1 MNKISISYKADDY
14 PLLSGEEIAP
24 VYTPGSVV
32 AGSRAAGG
40 IQVANNQESNDN
52 AFSKYNT
59 TATGNINDDV
69 YSYAMMH
76 AFGGDTNAN
85 KQPLMF
91 GAGERLTNDDFYKTT
106 GIPLVAGSISG
117 KVIGTQLIIG
127 GGEGFSQFPW
137 AVMMSERN
145 RLQNILANAIK
156 PANAED
162 IKFDYPKIPD
172 VDGRYADQ
180 FREGWNNMIDRHLGA
195 AYKYGKKGL
204 KYLTTPGTPAY
215 NKFKQDQDN
224 MSFAA
229 KSINDIL
236 KYADNV
242 QKTIDTKNLQVDN
255 KTQKDL
261 GDLISG
267 SVDIMHGKSIGF
279 NLKDKLQSLKYGM
292 GVAEVGKSVKDTYFR
307 PIEEILKI
315 ANNVKTNGD
324 YNTYA
329 TLLEQSKTE
338 FGLDGYFPE
347 GKNWNNATPEEI
359 ESAQKAKAK
368 DIVTP
373 LLQQNFGETPPK
385 EVIERSAN
393 YVYETMRGLQKTIN
407 VQSVGTRKFEGN
419 KTTVNVNANLGKNPV
434 PGSFTGYI
442 QAAKVK
448 GYSTVGTAG
457 GNQMRI
463 LRSPSGDIMTQALD
477 KSGNI
482 VPNSTKKYNPADSDL
497 FLTETMSGLKG
508 IGYPTEDVNTFN
520 SYINTKSGEYP
531 QWQGMMSNF
540 NEGFKTYQQ
549 YIDEKYKNK
558 DATYKQIEA
567 SKFVNMAKYT
577 ELNQNTVIPINDK
590 IATKINYKA
599 GGELTF
605 TDENGSTFVPSTITN
620 KVDKSKAL
628 STGSNTIVNRLSTMP
643 STTLE
648 GAYIKFSGAQ
658 AVVYKK
664 IDGQEEKIC
673 EYPVSSLSQYLK
685 ASFNPT
691 SVKGQLQ
698 NTEEE
703 TYEKPRNKNQK
714 QSGDMIS
721 K

>member
-24 VYTPGSVV
+24 VYTPESVV
-32 AGSRAAGG
+32 AGSPAAGG
-40 IQVANNQESNDN
+40 VRVANNQESNDN

-85 KQPLMF
+85 KQPLVF
-91 GAGERLTNDDFYKTT
+91 SAGERLTNDDFYKTT

-292 GVAEVGKSVKDTYFR
+292 GVA
-307 PIEEILKI
+307 
-315 ANNVKTNGD
+315 
-324 YNTYA
+324 
-329 TLLEQSKTE
+329 
-338 FGLDGYFPE
+338 
-347 GKNWNNATPEEI
+347 
-359 ESAQKAKAK
+359 
-368 DIVTP
+368 
-373 LLQQNFGETPPK
+373 
-385 EVIERSAN
+385 
-393 YVYETMRGLQKTIN
+393 
-407 VQSVGTRKFEGN
+407 
-419 KTTVNVNANLGKNPV
+419 
-434 PGSFTGYI
+434 
-442 QAAKVK
+442 
-448 GYSTVGTAG
+448 
-457 GNQMRI
+457 
-463 LRSPSGDIMTQALD
+463 
-477 KSGNI
+477 
-482 VPNSTKKYNPADSDL
+482 
-497 FLTETMSGLKG
+497 
-508 IGYPTEDVNTFN
+508 
-520 SYINTKSGEYP
+520 
-531 QWQGMMSNF
+531 
-540 NEGFKTYQQ
+540 
-549 YIDEKYKNK
+549 
-558 DATYKQIEA
+558 
-567 SKFVNMAKYT
+567 
-577 ELNQNTVIPINDK
+577 
-590 IATKINYKA
+590 
-599 GGELTF
+599 
-605 TDENGSTFVPSTITN
+605 
-620 KVDKSKAL
+620 
-628 STGSNTIVNRLSTMP
+628 
-643 STTLE
+643 
-648 GAYIKFSGAQ
+648 
-658 AVVYKK
+658 VV
-664 IDGQEEKIC
+664 
-673 EYPVSSLSQYLK
+673 VS
-685 ASFNPT
+685 
-691 SVKGQLQ
+691 
-698 NTEEE
+698 
-703 TYEKPRNKNQK
+703 
-714 QSGDMIS
+714 
-721 K
+721 

>member
-1 MNKISISYKADDY
+1 MGVIRGCVK
-14 PLLSGEEIAP
+14 
-24 VYTPGSVV
+24 VWQ
-32 AGSRAAGG
+32 

-76 AFGGDTNAN
+76 AFGVD
-85 KQPLMF
+85 KKPLMF

-180 FREGWNNMIDRHLGA
+180 FKDGWNNMIERHLGA

-307 PIEEILKI
+307 PIEEILKN

-324 YNTYA
+324 YTTYA

-359 ESAQKAKAK
+359 SS
-368 DIVTP
+368 I
-373 LLQQNFGETPPK
+373 F
-385 EVIERSAN
+385 
-393 YVYETMRGLQKTIN
+393 
-407 VQSVGTRKFEGN
+407 
-419 KTTVNVNANLGKNPV
+419 
-434 PGSFTGYI
+434 
-442 QAAKVK
+442 
-448 GYSTVGTAG
+448 
-457 GNQMRI
+457 
-463 LRSPSGDIMTQALD
+463 
-477 KSGNI
+477 
-482 VPNSTKKYNPADSDL
+482 
-497 FLTETMSGLKG
+497 
-508 IGYPTEDVNTFN
+508 
-520 SYINTKSGEYP
+520 
-531 QWQGMMSNF
+531 
-540 NEGFKTYQQ
+540 
-549 YIDEKYKNK
+549 
-558 DATYKQIEA
+558 
-567 SKFVNMAKYT
+567 
-577 ELNQNTVIPINDK
+577 
-590 IATKINYKA
+590 
-599 GGELTF
+599 
-605 TDENGSTFVPSTITN
+605 
-620 KVDKSKAL
+620 
-628 STGSNTIVNRLSTMP
+628 
-643 STTLE
+643 STTRLYTPC
-648 GAYIKFSGAQ
+648 A
-658 AVVYKK
+658 
-664 IDGQEEKIC
+664 
-673 EYPVSSLSQYLK
+673 SLNLS
-685 ASFNPT
+685 
-691 SVKGQLQ
+691 
-698 NTEEE
+698 
-703 TYEKPRNKNQK
+703 
-714 QSGDMIS
+714 
-721 K
+721 